1 MAASEK
7 LKSCSAC
14 GNKCRFTDRICG
26 TCGENVS
33 AKTSINDKPVMINVG
48 IIRAAEYN
56 ELSLVKGSKLPVQV
70 RKGFDADQVLKSAVK
85 KHADCDQHFTDI
97 ESYCLMYL
105 DIKIVDVVPGTP
117 QIYCSKLQRGTG
129 KTTLKD
135 GPAFM
140 QSSQC

>member
-7 LKSCSAC
+7 LKFCWAC
-14 GNKCRFTDRICG
+14 GNKCRFTDRISG

-56 ELSLVKGSKLPVQV
+56 ELSLVKGSKLPVLV

-85 KHADCDQHFTDI
+85 KHADCDQHFSDI
-97 ESYCLMYL
+97 ETIWDTTNLL
-105 DIKIVDVVPGTP
+105 F
-117 QIYCSKLQRGTG
+117 
-129 KTTLKD
+129 KTTRRNWEDHTQRWTCIYAK
-135 GPAFM
+135 
-140 QSSQC
+140 